1 MTSEHLRDPKVVRN
15 ILFMLFGLPGVAFAS
30 WVSRTPMVRDNLG
43 ASTAEMGIIIFGL
56 AAGSILGL
64 LSTSHIIAR
73 TGARFVILGSTLL
86 ILVGFVIV
94 SIGAAIS
101 SGTVVFGG
109 LAIFGCGYGAAEV
122 ALNVEGAAVERRLN
136 KTLLPAFHGSFS
148 AGTFAGAA
156 IGSGAAAANIPIA
169 VHFGVLAVLIAAATV
184 YFYRLLP
191 KDTGKEIVDDS
202 AGSKS
207 LILQQLAVWK
217 ERRVLFLGI
226 IVLGMAFAEG
236 AANDW
241 LPLTMVDG
249 YHVDSLT
256 GSYIYGL
263 FVGAMTIGRFTGGY
277 ILDKFG
283 RVPVLRGSAILGG
296 IGILLVIYGQHYIV
310 ATMGVL
316 LWGLGASLGF
326 PVGLSAAG
334 DEPRGAAARVGAVA
348 TAGYLAFL
356 VGPPGLGL
364 LGEHVGLL
372 KAMIAVLIGVVI
384 AGCLSYIARPM
395 NSKGTKE

>member
-169 VHFGVLAVLIAAATV
+169 VHFGALAVLIAAATV

-236 AANDW
+236 SANDW

-384 AGCLSYIARPM
+384 AGCLSYIAKPM
-395 NSKGTKE
+395 KSKGTKG